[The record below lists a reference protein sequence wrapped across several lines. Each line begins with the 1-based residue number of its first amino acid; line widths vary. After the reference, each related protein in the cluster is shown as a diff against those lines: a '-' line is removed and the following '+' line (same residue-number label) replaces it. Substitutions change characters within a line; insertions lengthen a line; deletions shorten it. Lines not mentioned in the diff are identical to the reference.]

1 MGDDRPVT
9 LCLDPGNRARDR
21 LIGHR
26 HVMRIGMDQNLV
38 IHTHRDMAFPE
49 QQIATLIAA

>member
-9 LCLDPGNRARDR
+9 LRLDSGNRARDR
-21 LIGHR
+21 LIGHG
-26 HVMRIGMDQNLV
+26 HMMRIGMDENLM